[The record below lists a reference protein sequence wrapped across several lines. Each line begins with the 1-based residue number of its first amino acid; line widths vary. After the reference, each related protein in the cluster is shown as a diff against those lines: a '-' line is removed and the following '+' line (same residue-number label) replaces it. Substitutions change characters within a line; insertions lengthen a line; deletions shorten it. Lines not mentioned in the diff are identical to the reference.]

1 MRSKGMGTLCGI
13 LAALLLVLGPAVAQD
28 KAPAAAPA
36 GLSTGPASIP
46 THWSKYSYPT
56 SIPDGATYYV
66 IVRGDTLWDIAK
78 RFLNNPY
85 LWPQI
90 WEENKYI
97 TDAHWIYPGDPLIMP
112 KVALVSERAGE
123 AGAAIETPATEEAA
137 RSEVVRT
144 TGGGAVYYP
153 LIEET
158 ALQCAPYIV
167 QGAEDESLHIIGSEQ
182 GESKVAFGDREILY
196 LNKGSNAGVKP
207 GDVYSIQHP
216 TYVVKHPESGQKLGT
231 KIEVKGWLRV
241 LLVTESSATAIV
253 EQSCED
259 IHAGDYLKPFVKMDV
274 PLIPRRPPPDRLT
287 PPTGKVQGF
296 LIDIDHDS
304 FIAGAEQLVFIN
316 LGKEDGIAPGNEFTI
331 YKVMYPTVPT
341 SRNVLGSLGVVSVQE
356 RTSTAK
362 VTYSNDHMM
371 QGDRVEMREAY
382 VPPPVTTV
390 TETAPG
396 AGGAEAVSE
405 AHTPAETGTA
415 CDLSGF
421 PRNRARLN
429 NVDKAC
435 LDDLASR
442 LKTDPRS
449 RVVAI
454 GHADSAERD
463 ADALGTRRA
472 EAVRTYLVK
481 ERGID
486 EARVEVRTVGGT
498 KPASETERA
507 KNRRVEV
514 IFVPE
519 GGAAP
524 ED

>member
-1 MRSKGMGTLCGI
+1 
-13 LAALLLVLGPAVAQD
+13 LLVLGPAVAQD
-28 KAPAAAPA
+28 PAPAPA
-36 GLSTGPASIP
+36 GLSTGPATIP

-66 IVRGDTLWDIAK
+66 IVRGDTLWDISK

-97 TDAHWIYPGDPLIMP
+97 TNAHWIYPGDPLIMP
-112 KVALVSERAGE
+112 KVALVSEQAGQVG
-123 AGAAIETPATEEAA
+123 AGAAGTELEPASEEAA
-137 RSEVVRT
+137 RSEIVRT

-153 LIEET
+153 LIEEV

-167 QGAEDESLHIIGSEQ
+167 RSFEDESLHIIGSEQ
-182 GESKVAFGDREILY
+182 GESKIAFGERDVLY
-196 LNKGSNAGVKP
+196 LSKGSNAGVKS
-207 GDVYSIQHP
+207 GDVYSIHHN
-216 TYVVKHPESGQKLGT
+216 TYTVKHPESGDKLGV
-231 KIEVKGWLRV
+231 KVEVKGSLRV
-241 LLVTESSATAIV
+241 LLVTEDSATAIV

-259 IHAGDYLKPFVKMDV
+259 IHPGDYLKPFAKVDV
-274 PLIPRRPPPDRLT
+274 PLVPRRPPPDRLT
-287 PPTGKVQGF
+287 PPSGKIQGF
-296 LIDIDHDS
+296 IVDIDHDS
-304 FIAGAEQLVFIN
+304 FIAGAEQLVIIN
-316 LGKEDGIAPGNEFTI
+316 LGRDDGVAPGNEFTI

-341 SRNVLGSLGVVSVQE
+341 SRNVLGSLGVINVQE

-362 VTYSNDHMM
+362 IIYSNDHMM
-371 QGDRVEMREAY
+371 PGDRVEMREAF

-390 TETAPG
+390 TETTPG
-396 AGGAEAVSE
+396 AGAAETLSE
-405 AHTPAETGTA
+405 ARTPAETGTA

-421 PRNRARLN
+421 PRNRTRLN

-435 LDDLASR
+435 LDDLAAR
-442 LKTDPRS
+442 LKQDPRS

-454 GHADSAERD
+454 GHADSAERTPD
-463 ADALGTRRA
+463 ELATRRA
-472 EAVRTYLVK
+472 EAVRTYLVN

-486 EARVEVRTVGGT
+486 EGRIEVRSVGAT
-498 KPASETERA
+498 RPASETDRA
-507 KNRRVEV
+507 RNRRVEV

-519 GGAAP
+519 GGAVP

>member
-1 MRSKGMGTLCGI
+1 MRSKGMGTLCGGV
-13 LAALLLVLGPAVAQD
+13 AALLLVLGHAAAQD
-28 KAPAAAPA
+28 PAPAAAPA

-66 IVRGDTLWDIAK
+66 VVRGDTLWGISK

-97 TDAHWIYPGDPLIMP
+97 TNAHWIYPGDPLIMP
-112 KVALVSERAGE
+112 KIALVSERAGE
-123 AGAAIETPATEEAA
+123 ATPMAETPATEEGF
-137 RSEVVRT
+137 RTETVRT

-153 LIEET
+153 LIEEI

-167 QGAEDESLHIIGSEQ
+167 SGLEDESLHVIGSEQ
-182 GESKVAFGDREILY
+182 GATKVAFSERDILY
-196 LNKGSNAGVKP
+196 LSRGSNAGVKP
-207 GDVYSIQHP
+207 GDVYTLHHA

-241 LLVTESSATAIV
+241 LLVTENSATAII

-259 IHAGDYLKPFVKMDV
+259 IHSGDYLKPFAKMDV

-287 PPTGKVQGF
+287 PPTGKLQGF
-296 LIDIDHDS
+296 IVDIDHDA

-316 LGKEDGIAPGNEFTI
+316 LGKADGIAPGHEFTI
-331 YKVMYPTVPT
+331 YKTMYPSVPT
-341 SRNVLGSLGVVSVQE
+341 SRNVLGSLGVVAVQE
-356 RTSTAK
+356 HTSTAK
-362 VTYSNDHMM
+362 ITYSNDHMM
-371 QGDRVEMREAY
+371 QGDRIEMREAY
-382 VPPPVTTV
+382 VAPPVTST

-396 AGGAEAVSE
+396 PGAVSE
-405 AHTPAETGTA
+405 PGVPSETGVA

-442 LKTDPRS
+442 LKQDPRS

-454 GHADSAERD
+454 GHADSAERGPE
-463 ADALGTRRA
+463 LIGTRRA
-472 EAVRTYLVK
+472 EAVKAYLVK

-486 EARVEVRTVGGT
+486 ETRITVQSVGGT
-498 KPASETERA
+498 KPASDSERA
-507 KNRRVEV
+507 S
-514 IFVPE
+514 P
-519 GGAAP
+519 G
-524 ED
+524 

>member
-1 MRSKGMGTLCGI
+1 MGTLCG
-13 LAALLLVLGPAVAQD
+13 AVTALLLVAGPAVAQD
-28 KAPAAAPA
+28 PAPAAAAPA
-36 GLSTGPASIP
+36 GLSTGPATIP
-46 THWSKYSYPT
+46 SHWSKYSYPT
-56 SIPDGATYYV
+56 SIPDGAIYYV
-66 IVRGDTLWDIAK
+66 IVRGDTLWDISK

-123 AGAAIETPATEEAA
+123 TAAETSGLEPVSEEAA
-137 RSEVVRT
+137 REVVRT
-144 TGGGAVYYP
+144 TGGGAVYIP
-153 LIEET
+153 LIEEI

-167 QGAEDESLHIIGSEQ
+167 TSLEDESLHVIGSEL

-196 LNKGSNAGVKP
+196 LSKGSNAGVKS
-207 GDVYSIQHP
+207 GDLYTIHHP
-216 TYVVKHPESGQKLGT
+216 TYVVKHPESGDNLGT
-231 KIEVKGWLRV
+231 KVEVKGWLRV
-241 LLVTESSATAIV
+241 LLVTEDSATAIV

-287 PPTGKVQGF
+287 PPSGKIQGF
-296 LIDIDHDS
+296 IVDIDHDS
-304 FIAGAEQLVFIN
+304 FIAGAEQLVVIN
-316 LGKEDGIAPGNEFTI
+316 LGREDGVAPGNEFTI
-331 YKVMYPTVPT
+331 FKIMYPTVPT
-341 SRNVLGSLGVVSVQE
+341 SRNVLGSLGVVNVQE

-362 VTYSNDHMM
+362 ITYSSDHMM
-371 QGDRVEMREAY
+371 QGDRIEMREAY
-382 VPPPVTTV
+382 VPPPVTTT
-390 TETAPG
+390 TETIPG
-396 AGGAEAVSE
+396 AAGETLTEAR
-405 AHTPAETGTA
+405 TPAETGTA

-421 PRNRARLN
+421 PRNRTRLN

-442 LKTDPRS
+442 LKQDPRS

-454 GHADSAERD
+454 GHADSAEKD
-463 ADALGTRRA
+463 PEALGTRRA
-472 EAVRTYLVK
+472 EAVKTYLVK

-486 EARVEVRTVGGT
+486 EGRIEVRTVGAT
-498 KPASETERA
+498 RPASETERA
-507 KNRRVEV
+507 LNRRVQV
-514 IFVPE
+514 FFVPE

>member
-1 MRSKGMGTLCGI
+1 VRSKGMGTLCGAV
-13 LAALLLVLGPAVAQD
+13 AALLLVLGSAVAQD
-28 KAPAAAPA
+28 PAPAAA

-46 THWSKYSYPT
+46 SHWSKNSYPT

-78 RFLNNPY
+78 RYLNNPY

-112 KVALVSERAGE
+112 NVALVSGRAGE
-123 AGAAIETPATEEAA
+123 PGAATELPPVSEEAA
-137 RSEVVRT
+137 RTEVVRT

-153 LIEET
+153 LLEET

-167 QGAEDESLHIIGSEQ
+167 RSPEDESLHVIGSEQ
-182 GESKVAFGDREILY
+182 GEGKIAFGDREILY
-196 LNKGSNAGVKP
+196 LNKGSNAGVKS
-207 GDVYSIQHP
+207 GDVYSVHHN
-216 TYVVKHPESGQKLGT
+216 TYTVKHPESGDRLGT
-231 KIEVKGWLRV
+231 KVEVKGWLRV
-241 LLVTESSATAIV
+241 LLVTEDSATAIV

-287 PPTGKVQGF
+287 PPSGKVQGF
-296 LIDIDHDS
+296 IVDIDHDS

-316 LGKEDGIAPGNEFTI
+316 LGREDGMAPGNEFI
-331 YKVMYPTVPT
+331 VYKVMYPSVPS
-341 SRNVLGSLGVVSVQE
+341 SRNVLGSLAVATVQE

-371 QGDRVEMREAY
+371 QGDRVEMRDAF
-382 VPPPVTTV
+382 VPPPLVTIR
-390 TETAPG
+390 ETTT
-396 AGGAEAVSE
+396 GAETVSE
-405 AHTPAETGTA
+405 ARTSAETGVA

-442 LKTDPRS
+442 LKQDPRS

-454 GHADSAERD
+454 GHADSAERGPD
-463 ADALGTRRA
+463 ELSTRRA
-472 EAVRTYLVK
+472 EAVKAYLVK

-486 EARVEVRTVGGT
+486 ETRIEVRSAGAT
-498 KPASETERA
+498 KPADASGADRA
-507 KNRRVEV
+507 RNRRVEV
-514 IFVPE
+514 FFVPE
-519 GGAAP
+519 GGSPP
-524 ED
+524 E

>member
-1 MRSKGMGTLCGI
+1 MRRKGIGTLCGI
-13 LAALLLVLGPAVAQD
+13 VAALLLVLGPAAAQD
-28 KAPAAAPA
+28 PAPAAAPA
-36 GLSTGPASIP
+36 GLSTGPATIP

-66 IVRGDTLWDIAK
+66 IVRGDTLWDIA
-78 RFLNNPY
+78 RRYLNNPY

-97 TDAHWIYPGDPLIMP
+97 SDAHWIYPGDPLIMP

-123 AGAAIETPATEEAA
+123 AGAATEGVEPVTEEGA
-137 RSEVVRT
+137 REVVRT

-167 QGAEDESLHIIGSEQ
+167 TSTEDESLHIIGSEL
-182 GESKVAFGDREILY
+182 GESKIAFGDHEILY
-196 LNKGSNAGVKP
+196 LSRGSNAGVKS
-207 GDVYSIQHP
+207 GDVYSIHHN
-216 TYVVKHPESGQKLGT
+216 TYTVKHPESGDNLGT
-231 KIEVKGWLRV
+231 KVEVKGWLRV
-241 LLVTESSATAIV
+241 LLVTEDSATGVV
-253 EQSCED
+253 EQACED
-259 IHAGDYLKPFVKMDV
+259 IHPGDYLKPFVKIDV
-274 PLIPRRPPPDRLT
+274 PLVPRRPPPDRLT
-287 PPTGKVQGF
+287 PPSGKIQGF
-296 LIDIDHDS
+296 IVDIDHDS

-316 LGKEDGIAPGNEFTI
+316 LGREDGIAPGNEFTI
-331 YKVMYPTVPT
+331 YKIMYPTVPT

-356 RTSTAK
+356 HTSTAK
-362 VTYSNDHMM
+362 ITYSNDHMM

-382 VPPPVTTV
+382 VPPPVTTT
-390 TETAPG
+390 TETIP
-396 AGGAEAVSE
+396 GAEAVSE
-405 AHTPAETGTA
+405 ARTAAETGTA

-421 PRNRARLN
+421 PKNRARLN

-442 LKTDPRS
+442 LKQDPRS
-449 RVVAI
+449 RVVSI
-454 GHADSAERD
+454 GHADSAEKD
-463 ADALGTRRA
+463 PDALGTKRA
-472 EAVRTYLVK
+472 EAVKTYLVK

-486 EARVEVRTVGGT
+486 ESRIEIRTVGST
-498 KPASETERA
+498 RPASETERA

-514 IFVPE
+514 FFVPE

>member
-1 MRSKGMGTLCGI
+1 MRSKGMGTLCG
-13 LAALLLVLGPAVAQD
+13 AVGALLLVVGPAVAQD
-28 KAPAAAPA
+28 PAPAAPA
-36 GLSTGPASIP
+36 GLSTGPATIP

-66 IVRGDTLWDIAK
+66 IVRGDTFWDIAK
-78 RFLNNPY
+78 RYLNNPY

-97 TDAHWIYPGDPLIMP
+97 TDAHWIYPGDPLVMP

-123 AGAAIETPATEEAA
+123 AGAETAGMEPVTEEGA
-137 RSEVVRT
+137 REVVRT

-167 QGAEDESLHIIGSEQ
+167 TSPEDESLHVIGSEQ

-196 LNKGSNAGVKP
+196 LNKGSNAGVKS
-207 GDVYSIQHP
+207 GDVYSIHHN
-216 TYVVKHPESGQKLGT
+216 TYVVKHPESGQNLGT
-231 KIEVKGWLRV
+231 KVEVKGWLRV
-241 LLVTESSATAIV
+241 LLVTEDSATAIV

-259 IHAGDYLKPFVKMDV
+259 IHAGDYLKPYAKMDV

-287 PPTGKVQGF
+287 PPSGKIQGF
-296 LIDIDHDS
+296 IVDIDHDS
-304 FIAGAEQLVFIN
+304 FIAGAEQLVSIN
-316 LGKEDGIAPGNEFTI
+316 LGREDGIAPGNEFTI
-331 YKVMYPTVPT
+331 FKIMYPTVPT

-356 RTSTAK
+356 HTSTAK
-362 VTYSNDHMM
+362 ITYSNDHMM
-371 QGDRVEMREAY
+371 QGDRIELREAY
-382 VPPPVTTV
+382 VPPPVTTT
-390 TETAPG
+390 TENIP
-396 AGGAEAVSE
+396 GGAEAVSE
-405 AHTPAETGTA
+405 ARTPAETGTA

-454 GHADSAERD
+454 GHADSAEKD
-463 ADALGTRRA
+463 PDALGTRRA
-472 EAVRTYLVK
+472 EAVKAYLVK
-481 ERGID
+481 EKGID
-486 EARVEVRTVGGT
+486 EARVEVRTVGAT

-507 KNRRVEV
+507 LNRRVNV

>member
-1 MRSKGMGTLCGI
+1 V
-13 LAALLLVLGPAVAQD
+13 AALLLVLGPAVAQD
-28 KAPAAAPA
+28 PAPAAAPA

-78 RFLNNPY
+78 RYLKSPY

-112 KVALVSERAGE
+112 NVALVSERAGQ
-123 AGAAIETPATEEAA
+123 AATTEETAASEEAA
-137 RSEVVRT
+137 RTEVVHT

-167 QGAEDESLHIIGSEQ
+167 SGPEDETLHIIGSEQ
-182 GESKVAFGDREILY
+182 GESKIAFGDRDILY
-196 LNKGSNAGVKP
+196 LSKGSNAGVKP
-207 GDVYSIQHP
+207 GDVYTIQHP

-241 LLVTESSATAIV
+241 LLVTENSATAIV

-259 IHAGDYLKPFVKMDV
+259 IHGGDYLKPFVKMDV
-274 PLIPRRPPPDRLT
+274 PLIPRRSPPDRLT
-287 PPTGKVQGF
+287 PPSGKVQGF
-296 LIDIDHDS
+296 IIDIDHDS

-316 LGKEDGIAPGNEFTI
+316 LGREDGIAPGNEFVI
-331 YKVMYPTVPT
+331 YKVMYPQVPT

-382 VPPPVTTV
+382 VPPPVTST
-390 TETAPG
+390 TEMAP
-396 AGGAEAVSE
+396 GGAETVSE

-415 CDLSGF
+415 CDMSGF

-463 ADALGTRRA
+463 PDGLGTRRA

-486 EARVEVRTVGGT
+486 EARVEVRTVGAT
-498 KPASETERA
+498 KPASETERP

-519 GGAAP
+519 GGTVP

>member
-1 MRSKGMGTLCGI
+1 VRSKGMGTLCGAV
-13 LAALLLVLGPAVAQD
+13 AALLLVLGPALAQD
-28 KAPAAAPA
+28 AAPAAPA
-36 GLSTGPASIP
+36 GLGTGPATIP
-46 THWSKYSYPT
+46 SHWSKYSYPT
-56 SIPDGATYYV
+56 SVPDGAAYYV
-66 IVRGDTLWDIAK
+66 IVRGDTLWDISK

-112 KVALVSERAGE
+112 KVALVSERAGQ
-123 AGAAIETPATEEAA
+123 AGTETSGIEPVTEEAA
-137 RSEVVRT
+137 REVVRT
-144 TGGGAVYYP
+144 TGGGAVYFP

-167 QGAEDESLHIIGSEQ
+167 QSPEDESLHIIGSEQ
-182 GESKVAFGDREILY
+182 GESKIAFGEREILY
-196 LNKGSNAGVKP
+196 LNRGSNAGVKS
-207 GDVYSIQHP
+207 GDVYTIHHN
-216 TYVVKHPESGQKLGT
+216 TYVVKHPESGDKLGT
-231 KIEVKGWLRV
+231 KVEVKGWLRV
-241 LLVTESSATAIV
+241 LLVTEDSATAIV

-259 IHAGDYLKPFVKMDV
+259 IHPGDYLKPFVKMDV

-287 PPTGKVQGF
+287 PPSGKIQGF
-296 LIDIDHDS
+296 IVDIDHDS
-304 FIAGAEQLVFIN
+304 FIAGTEQLVFIN
-316 LGKEDGIAPGNEFTI
+316 LGREDGIAPGNEFTI
-331 YKVMYPTVPT
+331 FKIMYPTVPT

-356 RTSTAK
+356 HTSTAK
-362 VTYSNDHMM
+362 ITYSNDHMM
-371 QGDRVEMREAY
+371 QGDRVELREAY
-382 VPPPVTTV
+382 VPPPVTTT
-390 TETAPG
+390 TETIPG
-396 AGGAEAVSE
+396 AGEALTE
-405 AHTPAETGTA
+405 ARTPAETGTA
-415 CDLSGF
+415 CDLVGF

-454 GHADSAERD
+454 GHADSAEKD
-463 ADALGTRRA
+463 PEALGTRRA
-472 EAVRTYLVK
+472 EAVKAYLVK

-486 EARVEVRTVGGT
+486 EGRIEVRTVGAT

-507 KNRRVEV
+507 SNRRVEV

>member
-1 MRSKGMGTLCGI
+1 MRSKGMGTLCGAV
-13 LAALLLVLGPAVAQD
+13 AALLLVLGPAVAQD
-28 KAPAAAPA
+28 PAPAAPA
-36 GLSTGPASIP
+36 GLSTGPASIES
-46 THWSKYSYPT
+46 HWSKYSYPT

-78 RFLNNPY
+78 RYLNNPY

-123 AGAAIETPATEEAA
+123 PGAATEVEPLTEEEA
-137 RSEVVRT
+137 RTEVVRT

-153 LIEET
+153 LIEEN

-167 QGAEDESLHIIGSEQ
+167 TSPEDESLHIIGSEQ
-182 GESKVAFGDREILY
+182 GESKVAFADRDILY
-196 LNKGSNAGVKP
+196 LSRGSNAGVKA
-207 GDVYSIQHP
+207 GDVYTIHHN
-216 TYVVKHPESGQKLGT
+216 TYTVKHPESGDRLGT
-231 KIEVKGWLRV
+231 KVEVKGWLRV
-241 LLVTESSATAIV
+241 LLVTEDSATAVV

-259 IHAGDYLKPFVKMDV
+259 IHGGDYLKPFARMDV
-274 PLIPRRPPPDRLT
+274 PLVPRRPPPDRLT
-287 PPTGKVQGF
+287 PPSGKVQGF
-296 LIDIDHDS
+296 IVDIDHDS
-304 FIAGAEQLVFIN
+304 FIAGTEQLVFIN
-316 LGKEDGIAPGNEFTI
+316 LGREDGIAPGNEFTI
-331 YKVMYPTVPT
+331 YKVMYPSVPT

-362 VTYSNDHMM
+362 ITYSNDHMM
-371 QGDRVEMREAY
+371 QGDRVEMREAF
-382 VPPPVTTV
+382 VPPPLVTT

-396 AGGAEAVSE
+396 AGAEAVSE
-405 AHTPAETGTA
+405 ARTPAETGVA

-442 LKTDPRS
+442 LKQDPRS

-454 GHADSAERD
+454 GHADSAERGPD
-463 ADALGTRRA
+463 ELGTRRA
-472 EAVRTYLVK
+472 EAVKAYLVK

-486 EARVEVRTVGGT
+486 EAVVEVRSAGATR
-498 KPASETERA
+498 PADASGANRSL
-507 KNRRVEV
+507 NRRVQV
-514 IFVPE
+514 FFVPE
-519 GGAAP
+519 GGSPP
-524 ED
+524 E

>member
-1 MRSKGMGTLCGI
+1 VRRKGIGTLCGSV
-13 LAALLLVLGPAVAQD
+13 AALLLVLGGVATAQD
-28 KAPAAAPA
+28 PAPAGTPA

-78 RFLNNPY
+78 RYMNNPY

-112 KVALVSERAGE
+112 NVALVSDRAGE
-123 AGAAIETPATEEAA
+123 AGSAIEDTATEEST
-137 RSEVVRT
+137 RTDVVRT

-158 ALQCAPYIV
+158 ALQCAPYLV
-167 QGAEDESLHIIGSEQ
+167 SGLEDESLHIIGSEQ
-182 GESKVAFGDREILY
+182 GESKIAFGEREILY

-207 GDVYSIQHP
+207 GDVYTVHHA
-216 TYVVKHPESGQKLGT
+216 TYKVKHPESGQTLGT
-231 KIEVKGWLRV
+231 KVEVKGWLRV
-241 LLVTESSATAIV
+241 LLVGEESATTIV

-259 IHAGDYLKPFVKMDV
+259 IHPGDYLKPFVKMDV
-274 PLIPRRPPPDRLT
+274 PLVPRRPPPDRLT
-287 PPTGKVQGF
+287 PPSGKIQGF
-296 LIDIDHDS
+296 IVDIDHDS
-304 FIAGAEQLVFIN
+304 FIAGAEQLVTIN
-316 LGKEDGIAPGNEFTI
+316 LGRADGIAPGNEFTI
-331 YKVMYPTVPT
+331 FKVMYPQVPT

-362 VTYSNDHMM
+362 ITYSNDHMM
-371 QGDRVEMREAY
+371 QGDRIEMREAY
-382 VPPPVTTV
+382 VPPPVTTI
-390 TETAPG
+390 TESAPG
-396 AGGAEAVSE
+396 AESVSE
-405 AHTPAETGTA
+405 ARTPAETGTA

-463 ADALGTRRA
+463 PDALGTRRA
-472 EAVRTYLVK
+472 DAVKAYLVK

-486 EARVEVRTVGGT
+486 ETRIEVRTVGST
-498 KPASETERA
+498 RPASETERGT
-507 KNRRVEV
+507 NRRVQV

-519 GGAAP
+519 GGTAP